1 MVQWLRLCTSNA
13 GGTVSIPGWENK
25 IRMLHG
31 VAGKKK
37 ERERERERE
46 RETLTKLLLDR

>member
-13 GGTVSIPGWENK
+13 GGTVSIPGWETK

-37 ERERERERE
+37 KE